1 MKFEYE
7 EFETIE
13 DVLIYLVSVAPY
25 MKQILPISSY
35 KEHVFSMVPITP
47 LSGDVLL
54 MIYTKGNLDRGMY
67 EFDISTKKHKI
78 VAAMERADK
87 NYFIV
92 ITPKK
97 DTLADAAL
105 NELTSCSSSSNNNK
119 KAIYTHPYFRILIL
133 LLKLKEEV
141 KNL

>member
-25 MKQILPISSY
+25 MKQVLPISSY
-35 KEHVFSMVPITP
+35 KDHVFSMVPITP

-54 MIYTKGNLDRGMY
+54 MIYTKGKLERGMY

-78 VAAMERADK
+78 VTAMERADK

-92 ITPKK
+92 ITPQR

-105 NELTSCSSSSNNNK
+105 SELN
-119 KAIYTHPYFRILIL
+119 RQQQQQ
-133 LLKLKEEV
+133 
-141 KNL
+141 